1 MKKSKNTEENPAATP
16 AADLQDQ
23 AGQKTTN
30 ADAAVRPAAA
40 DEQSAAKETDPCQ
53 VLKEN
58 LAVKEKDFA
67 ALSDQYLRLMA
78 EYDNFRKRSQKEKD
92 ALYGESIVMVIK
104 EWLPVLDSIDLAEL
118 AAGKYDNEDARHIAA
133 GLVKIQKQVDEVL
146 ERLGVQTIPCCG
158 QTFDPML
165 HEAVMHVEDDSVGP
179 SVVVEEFQ
187 KGYRRDERVI
197 RHSVVKVAN

>member
-1 MKKSKNTEENPAATP
+1 MKKSKNTEENPSAAP
-16 AADLQDQ
+16 AADLKDQ
-23 AGQKTTN
+23 AGMKKAE
-30 ADAAVRPAAA
+30 ADAAVQPAAA
-40 DEQSAAKETDPCQ
+40 DEEIAVKEPDPCQ
-53 VLKEN
+53 SLKDS
-58 LAVKEKDFA
+58 LAAKEKDFA

-146 ERLGVQTIPCCG
+146 GRLGVQTIPCCG
-158 QTFDPML
+158 QSFDPML

-179 SVVVEEFQ
+179 STIVEEFQ